1 MWSNLY
7 IVYYGVQAIRTFVDV
22 EDSSEP
28 KAQDDMLI
36 TKRLRLFRYQCNLG
50 GYFLAFIENA
60 SPFILY
66 RKSWQHSHY
75 S

>member
-7 IVYYGVQAIRTFVDV
+7 IVYYGVQAIRTFLDV
-22 EDSSEP
+22 EDNSEP

-50 GYFLAFIENA
+50 GSFLVFVENA

-66 RKSWQHSHY
+66 RKSWQHSRY

>member
-22 EDSSEP
+22 EDNSEP

-36 TKRLRLFRYQCNLG
+36 TKRLRLF
-50 GYFLAFIENA
+50 
-60 SPFILY
+60 
-66 RKSWQHSHY
+66 
-75 S
+75 